1 MITILLAV
9 LETLALG
16 IAMYWFAVSF
26 LVMY

>member
-9 LETLALG
+9 LETLALS